1 LRGTHISYSADQKGG
16 RILKHIT
23 RNFKQKLG
31 AGVIAATL
39 VTCVAFAAPLGLPPL
54 SVPADNPITPE
65 KVKLGE
71 KLFNDKR
78 FSSTGEV
85 SCATCHDKE
94 KGFADGLPVSEG
106 INKLKGTRSA
116 PTVVNAAYLHAQ
128 FWDGREP
135 SLESQSTQ
143 PFLNPVEMA
152 LPSHEPIL
160 KIVRTDPEYRDFFK
174 KAFGKAGDQI
184 TMTEVTQAIGTFERT
199 LLAGNSPFDRY
210 FYGGDKSAMSPAAI
224 RGLEVFV
231 NQGRC
236 VSCHV
241 IEETQALFTDNRFHM
256 IGVAANEM
264 PRDLD
269 ELVTAVED
277 VKKKGTDIAV
287 LSNKKT
293 SSLGRYAVTRD
304 LTDIGAFK
312 TATLRNTDLT
322 APYMHDGSL
331 KTLEEVVQ
339 FYNNGG
345 RVKETDPEPEL
356 LSGGIRPLNLSKEQ
370 QADLVEFLK
379 ALTSPEFI
387 KK

>member
-1 LRGTHISYSADQKGG
+1 M
-16 RILKHIT
+16 
-23 RNFKQKLG
+23 
-31 AGVIAATL
+31 
-39 VTCVAFAAPLGLPPL
+39 
-54 SVPADNPITPE
+54 PADNPITPE
-65 KVKLGE
+65 KVKLGDQ
-71 KLFNDKR
+71 LFHDKR

-85 SCATCHDKE
+85 SCATCHERE

-106 INKLKGTRSA
+106 INKLKGTRNA
-116 PTVVNAAYLHAQ
+116 PTVVNAAYFRTQ

-135 SLESQSTQ
+135 SLESQSAQ

-160 KIVRTDPEYRDFFK
+160 KIVRTDPGYKGFFK
-174 KAFGKAGDQI
+174 KVFGKTGNQI
-184 TMTEVTQAIGTFERT
+184 TMKEVSQAIASFERT

-210 FYGGDKSAMSPAAI
+210 FYGGDKTAMSPAAI
-224 RGLEVFV
+224 RGFEVFV

-241 IEETQALFTDNRFHM
+241 IEQTQALFTDNRFHM
-256 IGVAANEM
+256 IGAAAQQM
-264 PRDLD
+264 PKGLD
-269 ELVTAVED
+269 ELIAAVED
-277 VKKKGTDIAV
+277 VKKRGTDIAV
-287 LSNKKT
+287 LSNEKT

-312 TATLRNTDLT
+312 TPTLRNIALT
-322 APYMHDGSL
+322 APYLHDGSL

-345 RVKETDPEPEL
+345 RLKETDPLPEL

-370 QADLVEFLK
+370 EADLVEFLK
-379 ALTSPEFI
+379 ALTSPEFTQ
-387 KK
+387 K